1 MAAKGSKSAAHDAI
15 AAGGEAQALR
25 RLESIVNPAIQEV
38 LGSVD
43 SSRVLSE
50 DRTGLMNQ
58 IRDIARRQA
67 ADQVG
72 GRLDDVDADEV
83 GGGTPDQVAGDPIVV
98 RAGFTDTTGDDLDI
112 GILGGDDDWF
122 GSGLDV
128 NTNGTLLTLD
138 DLTDTE
144 RYSASERTVTV
155 NFTTAPTGDGT
166 AGEAWIQVGY
176 FVLE

>member
-1 MAAKGSKSAAHDAI
+1 MATNTAGSSGPRMQATNGPSWIRYKVQYSDWTGTNNDRRTVGVLPPKSMVI
-15 AAGGEAQALR
+15 
-25 RLESIVNPAIQEV
+25 
-38 LGSVD
+38 GS
-43 SSRVLSE
+43 LSH
-50 DRTGLMNQ
+50 
-58 IRDIARRQA
+58 
-67 ADQVG
+67 VC
-72 GRLDDVDADEV
+72 
-83 GGGTPDQVAGDPIVV
+83 V

-112 GILGGDDDWF
+112 GISGGDDDWF

-166 AGEAWIQVGY
+166 AGEAWIHIGY